1 MCGAAL
7 VDAHMDRESQKKG
20 DAKDEP
26 DVIWDHAWDMSVDGW
41 LMDDRQWQKMLKDA
55 KALGDRF
62 GTGRSGGFL

>member
-1 MCGAAL
+1 MRGAAL
-7 VDAHMDRESQKKG
+7 VDAHMDRKSHKKG

-26 DVIWDHAWDMSVDGW
+26 DVIWDHVRDMSVGGR
-41 LMDDRQWQKMLKDA
+41 LMDDRRWQKMLKDA